1 MLFRVSLKRDP
12 VPILV
17 EDRVHVRAKSQRFD
31 LKGILLP
38 FAATYK
44 IIRRTAYRI

>member
-17 EDRVHVRAKSQRFD
+17 EDRVHVRAKSQLNHTAIVWKMIWRED
-31 LKGILLP
+31 SRGI
-38 FAATYK
+38 
-44 IIRRTAYRI
+44 